1 MYREVLQPKRWLDFL
16 YRIDIL
22 QLVNMGFK
30 LTSAIAILI
39 VSLVGSEE
47 MLYFWVGSSH
57 VPVPAA
63 FFFPQV
69 ILYIFF
75 LFLLLIYGGLGVFWV
90 GVLV

>member
-39 VSLVGSEE
+39 VSFVGSEE
-47 MLYFWVGSSH
+47 MLYFWVGSSN

-63 FFFPQV
+63 LFFPRV

-75 LFLLLIYGGLGVFWV
+75 LFLLLIYGGSGFFGLWS
-90 GVLV
+90 